1 MCTDRRDNGWSG
13 VGMMHGSL
21 RLVPG
26 KTYRGM
32 GRIADQENRFAY
44 ALFWGNSGIRDV
56 AG

>member
-1 MCTDRRDNGWSG
+1 
-13 VGMMHGSL
+13 MMHGSL

-32 GRIADQENRFAY
+32 GCIADQENRFAY